1 MKAMLAALLV
11 VITTI
16 GGIALYE
23 YATKPAGVQGLST
36 ACMHTRCDEGA
47 IRVERGG
54 VCYCA
59 RPVVCM

>member
-1 MKAMLAALLV
+1 MKTMLITLAAGLTV
-11 VITTI
+11 I
-16 GGIALYE
+16 GGIVFYE

-36 ACMHTRCDEGA
+36 AYMHTRCDEGA

-59 RPVVCM
+59 RPVVCL

>member
-1 MKAMLAALLV
+1 MKAMLITLAAG
-11 VITTI
+11 ITVI
-16 GGIALYE
+16 GGIVLYE
-23 YATKPAGVQGLST
+23 YATKPAGVQGLPT
-36 ACMHTRCDEGA
+36 ACMHVHCDENA